1 MEKGFNSDIIYR
13 GLSFHVQS
21 EDWGNENPYLVSRVY
36 QEGAVI
42 KSVKTP
48 YSEVL
53 GFGHGQPWAPAMNR
67 RRPVDPQ
74 AIRAALREQHEKI
87 LDLLVSGQLF

>member
-21 EDWGNENPYLVSRVY
+21 EDWGAENPYIVSRVY

-48 YSEVL
+48 YSELVTAL
-53 GFGHGQPWAPAMNR
+53 GFSHVGFR
-67 RRPVDPQ
+67 RRPDPQ

>member
-1 MEKGFNSDIIYR
+1 MEMGFNSDIVFR
-13 GLSFHVQS
+13 GMNFHVQS
-21 EDWGNENPYLVSRVY
+21 EDWGTENPYLVSRVY

-53 GFGHGQPWAPAMNR
+53 GFGHVPTSSFR
-67 RRPVDPQ
+67 RRPDPQ
-74 AIRAALREQHEKI
+74 AIRAALRSQHEKI

>member
-1 MEKGFNSDIIYR
+1 VEKGFNSDIIYR
-13 GLSFHVQS
+13 GLSIHVQS
-21 EDWGNENPYLVSRVY
+21 EDWGAENPFIVTRVY

-48 YSEVL
+48 YAELVSSL
-53 GFGHGQPWAPAMNR
+53 GFGHVGFR
-67 RRPVDPQ
+67 RRPDPQ
-74 AIRAALREQHEKI
+74 AIRLALREQHDKI

>member
-1 MEKGFNSDIIYR
+1 MEKGFNSDIVFK
-13 GLSFHVQS
+13 GMNFHVQS
-21 EDWGNENPYLVSRVY
+21 EDWGQSNPYLVSRVF

-53 GFGHGQPWAPAMNR
+53 GVSRWS
-67 RRPVDPQ
+67 RPVFSQ
-74 AIRAALREQHEKI
+74 EAIRTALRQQHEKI
-87 LDLLVSGQLF
+87 LDLLLSGQLF

>member
-1 MEKGFNSDIIYR
+1 MEKGFNSDVVFR
-13 GLSFHVQS
+13 GLSFHIQS
-21 EDWGNENPYLVSRVY
+21 EDWGRENPFIVSRVY

-53 GFGHGQPWAPAMNR
+53 GGSRWS
-67 RRPVDPQ
+67 RPVFDP
-74 AIRAALREQHEKI
+74 ALIRTALRQQHEKI
-87 LDLLVSGQLF
+87 LDLLLSGQLF

>member
-1 MEKGFNSDIIYR
+1 MEKGFNSDIVFR
-13 GLSFHVQS
+13 GMTFHVQS
-21 EDWGNENPYLVSRVY
+21 EDWGRENPYIVSRVY
-36 QEGAVI
+36 SEGAVV

-53 GFGHGQPWAPAMNR
+53 QASRWS
-67 RRPVDPQ
+67 RPVFNPD
-74 AIRAALREQHEKI
+74 AIRTALRQQHEKI